1 MEEELRGNQG
11 EGERDDEGRE
21 EEGLKET
28 GDHCRPA
35 KRTYDSKFEPTMD
48 LHSAPT

>member
-1 MEEELRGNQG
+1 MEEELSGNQG
-11 EGERDDEGRE
+11 EGERDDEGSE

-35 KRTYDSKFEPTMD
+35 KRRRGLMTPDTNDGPAF
-48 LHSAPT
+48 